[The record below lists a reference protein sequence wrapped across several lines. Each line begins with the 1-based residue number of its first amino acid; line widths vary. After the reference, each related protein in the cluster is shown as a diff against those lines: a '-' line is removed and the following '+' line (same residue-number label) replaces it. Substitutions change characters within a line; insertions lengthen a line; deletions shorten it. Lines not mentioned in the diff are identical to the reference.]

1 MTIDQHR
8 NRATLPAWNHVVT
21 PHNDIIQGN
30 LSMDTYAVNLSK
42 VVQGDNTVRTIYRDA
57 HAFFEATYL
66 TAELRRILSD
76 VLGVLSG
83 NNGDRVLQLRTP
95 FGGGKTHT
103 LLSLYHLARSRQQLS
118 DLPDLST
125 LPDPGSVRIAV
136 ISGVEMGAADV
147 NAQRRR
153 TLWGELAWQIGG
165 PEGYSL
171 VAEQDRLGVAPGGE
185 IITRLIGDAPT
196 LLLLD
201 EVLLYVENAMAVVV
215 GESTLGRQT
224 MTFLQ
229 RLTEVVAASSHAAM
243 VYSLQASEQESGGNL
258 ELLGILSKLVQR
270 LNAIREP
277 VSGDEVLQVVQRRLF
292 SVLGDDILRQQ
303 VAGAYA
309 EVYRGFLLA
318 GGTSSAESHQQA
330 EQLRGRILLSYP
342 FHPALLDLM
351 RERWS
356 ALPSYQRTRGALQ
369 FLATAIHALW
379 TGNLQTQPLL
389 GPGDVPLSDG
399 QVRTSFLAQ
408 VGEPLQYDAVM
419 QADLLGPHAGS
430 HTVDALLVQESP
442 HLQSYLPG
450 TRIATAA
457 LLYSFGGSNQIE
469 RGVYE
474 NELLSACLAP
484 GLDRNILQT
493 TIHDLNERLLYLHR
507 RELRYRFETQPNLN
521 KMIID
526 ENQRRNDE
534 EIEQRLR
541 IEFGKVTNN
550 ERGAIVWPNDTHE
563 VRDRL
568 AEFQIVYLP
577 PSWLDTHPDRE
588 KQEQGM
594 RRFIEN
600 CGNGPRQYRNGL
612 TLAVPERH
620 MLDSAQNAVRLI
632 LTLELLQSQSKQRQL
647 TPQQEAELAERRR
660 NIENELRGA
669 LSQLYPIVYTPQS
682 SEQVRQTY
690 ILDPLT
696 VQSYSQAPQLHIRIR
711 EALDNRVV
719 WGSVQPSKIVAQIKL
734 NEQEPIE
741 RQYYSVAALLTCF
754 FRYYNFAHI
763 WNEQVVRNAIK
774 IGIKNRIFA
783 YVANARKDSEGA
795 IILGGSA
802 TTTIHFGKDIPV
814 HEIDMGE
821 GAFLLS
827 AAYAQQLLTPPAPLK
842 VESFNEHTSTTN
854 DGNQSGAI
862 QPQPYSGE
870 GNYGDKTI
878 IHEPPLPPI
887 TTSTPAVS
895 TTKPVA
901 PGRGGQHYR
910 LTLKIQ
916 PGDFFEVTKALEK
929 LFEQAASMETI
940 VTVIATAKAGQPFT
954 ANTLHN
960 IVVEPM
966 VEESSVVVLE
976 ERVEE

>member
-1 MTIDQHR
+1 MTINQHH
-8 NRATLPAWNHVVT
+8 NQAVLPAWNRVVT
-21 PHNDIIQGN
+21 PHNDIIQGQ

-42 VVQGDNTVRTIYRDA
+42 VVRGDNSVRPIYHDA
-57 HAFFEATYL
+57 RAFFEATYL
-66 TAELRRILSD
+66 TTELRRILSD
-76 VLGVLSG
+76 VLAVLNG
-83 NNGDRVLQLRTP
+83 DAGDRVLQLRTP

-103 LLSLYHLARSRQQLS
+103 LLSLYHLSHSRQQLNR
-118 DLPDLST
+118 LPDLNT
-125 LPDPGSVRIAV
+125 LPDPGAIRTAV
-136 ISGVEMGAADV
+136 ISGVDMGAAD
-147 NAQRRR
+147 NTTHHRR
-153 TLWGELAWQIGG
+153 TLWGELAWQLGKA
-165 PEGYSL
+165 EGYSL
-171 VAEQDRLGVAPGGE
+171 IAEQDRLGVAPGGE
-185 IITRLIGDAPT
+185 IIARLIGDTPT

-201 EVLLYVENAMAVVV
+201 EVLLYVENAMGVVV

-224 MTFLQ
+224 ITFLQ

-292 SVLGDDILRQQ
+292 SALGDDALRQQ
-303 VAGAYA
+303 VARTYA
-309 EVYRGFLLA
+309 EGYRGFLLA
-318 GGTSSAESHQQA
+318 GGASSAESQQQA

-379 TGNLQTQPLL
+379 KGNIQTQPLL
-389 GPGDVPLSDG
+389 GPGDIPLSDG
-399 QVRTSFLAQ
+399 QVRTTFLAQ
-408 VGEPLQYDAVM
+408 VGEPTQYDAVI

-430 HTVDALLVQESP
+430 HTVDVLLVQESP
-442 HLQSYLPG
+442 HLQAYLPG

-474 NELLSACLAP
+474 NDLLSACLAP

-526 ENQRRNDE
+526 ENQRRNSE

-550 ERGAIVWPNDTHE
+550 ERGAVVWPNDTHE

-568 AEFQIVYLP
+568 PEFQIVYLP
-577 PSWLDTHPDRE
+577 PSWLDMHSTQE

-600 CGNGPRQYRNGL
+600 CGNSPRQYRNGL
-612 TLAVPERH
+612 TLAIPDRR
-620 MLDSAQNAVRLI
+620 MLDAAQNAVRLV
-632 LTLELLQSQSKQRQL
+632 LTLELLQSQSRQRQL

-660 NIENELRGA
+660 NIEGELRGA
-669 LSQLYPIVYTPQS
+669 LSQLYPIVYTPQL
-682 SEQVRQTY
+682 SEQAGQTY

-696 VQSYSQAPQLHIRIR
+696 VQSYSQATQLHTRIK
-711 EALDNRVV
+711 EALHNRVV
-719 WGSVQPSKIVAQIKL
+719 WESVQPGKIVTQVKL
-734 NEQEPIE
+734 NEQPLEQ
-741 RQYYSVAALLTCF
+741 QYYSAATLVACF

-763 WNEQVVRNAIK
+763 WNEQVVRNAIRL
-774 IGIKNRIFA
+774 GVKNRIFA
-783 YVANARKDSEGA
+783 YVANAHKDSQNNLV
-795 IILGGSA
+795 LGGL
-802 TTTIHFGKDIPV
+802 TTHTIYFGKDIPS

-827 AAYAQQLLTPPAPLK
+827 ATYAQQLLTPP
-842 VESFNEHTSTTN
+842 T
-854 DGNQSGAI
+854 
-862 QPQPYSGE
+862 QPQNKPDAPTSAINGETQIPTLQTSGSE
-870 GNYGDKTI
+870 SKDSSKTI
-878 IHEPPLPPI
+878 IHEPTLSS
-887 TTSTPAVS
+887 TTVS
-895 TTKPVA
+895 TSPQSTAKPVP
-901 PGRGGQHYR
+901 PGHGGQHYR
-910 LTLKIQ
+910 LTMQIQ
-916 PGDFFEVTKALEK
+916 PGDFFEVTKALET
-929 LFEQAASMETI
+929 LLELASSMETTI
-940 VTVIATAKAGQPFT
+940 TVVATAKPGQSFT

-960 IVVEPM
+960 RVVEPM
-966 VEESSVVVLE
+966 IEESNVSVLE